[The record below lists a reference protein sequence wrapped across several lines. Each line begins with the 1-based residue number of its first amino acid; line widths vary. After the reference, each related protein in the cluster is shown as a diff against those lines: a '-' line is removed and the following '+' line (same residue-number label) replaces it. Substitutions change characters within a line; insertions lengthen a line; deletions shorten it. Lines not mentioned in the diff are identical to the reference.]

1 MMKTKTEYLLL
12 GIFSLLLG
20 ALSGVVLWVVLQLMH
35 FGIAFVWEIAPA
47 QLAFG
52 DSVLYPIFVC
62 MLAGV
67 LIGLIQKHYGALPET
82 MHQVMATVKAEGGYS
97 GRRIWVLVAAF
108 LLPIIFGG
116 AVGPEAGLAG
126 IIAALWTFICR
137 NIKVRGMQIEAM
149 AETGIVAILG
159 AIFGAPLFG
168 IAEAIE
174 PDSTHEHYRDKLLSK
189 KARIYFYGMGVVG
202 IFAVMRAL
210 LPFGVPSEGLP
221 RFSWY
226 HAIGWTQ
233 WKWSLALMV
242 LGIVMALLYAV
253 FDDVTATFAECLE
266 KYPIVAAMIAGAL
279 LGLVGHF
286 VPETMFSGESGL
298 HELLTTWNGY
308 SAGALFGIALLKGMA
323 STLCI
328 NFGWRG
334 GNIFPIIYM
343 GAAAG
348 YAFALAVNMSGGNAM
363 LDGGFA
369 VALVLAAMYGFI
381 SQKPVT
387 VIAVLL
393 LCFPLTYILP
403 IAVAAFISAK
413 LSLWFSQWRQARFQ

>member
-1 MMKTKTEYLLL
+1 MKTKTEYLLL

-20 ALSGVVLWVVLQLMH
+20 ALSGVILWVVLQLMH

-52 DSVLYPIFVC
+52 DSVLYPMIVC

-67 LIGLIQKHYGALPET
+67 VIGLIQKHYGAVPET
-82 MHQVMATVKAEGGYS
+82 MHQVMATVKAEGGYA
-97 GRRIWVLVAAF
+97 GRRIWLLVVAF

-126 IIAALWTFICR
+126 LIAALWTVVSR
-137 NIKVRGMQIEAM
+137 NIKVRGVQVEAM

-168 IAEAIE
+168 IAEAVE
-174 PDSTHEHYRDKLLSK
+174 PDDAREHYRDKLLSK
-189 KARIYFYGMGVVG
+189 KARIFLYGMGVVG
-202 IFAVMRAL
+202 IFGALAL
-210 LPFGVPSEGLP
+210 LAPFGVPSEGLP

-233 WKWSLALMV
+233 WKWSLALIL

-266 KYPIVAAMIAGAL
+266 KYPIVAAVIAGAL

-308 SAGALFGIALLKGMA
+308 SAGALFGIALLKGMV

-348 YAFALAVNMSGGNAM
+348 YAFALAVNMSDGNAM

-387 VIAVLL
+387 VAAVLL
-393 LCFPLTYILP
+393 LCFPITYILP
-403 IAVAAFISAK
+403 IVVAAFISAK
-413 LSLWFSQWRQARFQ
+413 CSLAFNKWWKAHVQ